1 MHLEHAIG
9 VYNWSGK
16 IYGKK
21 KGKKKTWIMEEQMGT
36 GQKDNKALL
45 VDTVSKASLSKTIL
59 EKYFL

>member
-21 KGKKKTWIMEEQMGT
+21 KGKKKPELW
-36 GQKDNKALL
+36 K
-45 VDTVSKASLSKTIL
+45 SKWGKGRKTT
-59 EKYFL
+59 KHYF